1 MKYII
6 KESENIILR
15 KTKVENLE
23 FVINVER
30 QRANAQYYRL
40 MDKRSTNYN

>member
-15 KTKVENLE
+15 KTKVEKLE
-23 FVINVER
+23 FVINEEL
-30 QRANAQYYRL
+30 QKENAQYIGQWT
-40 MDKRSTNYN
+40 KG